1 METMEIILLIV
12 GAALVIAG
20 FIIPDKGASLTK
32 KDIEYGKKQID
43 DMVNAEL
50 EKVKF
55 RIEDTVD
62 ETISYAV
69 EKTERSLERVT
80 NEQMLN
86 LGEYSEGILAQISK
100 NHEEVMFLYD
110 MLNDKHDILKNTVS
124 EVESTVRKVETTA
137 QDVRISVEE
146 AKKQAE
152 EVAEA
157 AQEAFSGLTPPKLSE
172 EETESVT
179 LKAPSEKTKKKPAKA
194 APKREKISPEAA
206 AATEELATGITGR
219 NNNDRILE
227 MHRLGKS
234 NMAIAREL
242 GLGIG
247 EVNLVIGLYE
257 SRK

>member
-1 METMEIILLIV
+1 MEIILLIV

-43 DMVNAEL
+43 DMVNSEL

-69 EKTERSLERVT
+69 EKTERSLERIT
-80 NEQMLN
+80 NEQMLTI
-86 LGEYSEGILAQISK
+86 GEYSDGVLAQISK

-110 MLNDKHDILKNTVS
+110 MLNEKHDTLKNTVT
-124 EVESTVRKVETTA
+124 EVESTVKKVETTA

-146 AKKQAE
+146 TKKQAQ
-152 EVAEA
+152 EVKEA
-157 AQEAFSGLTPPKLSE
+157 AEEAFFGLTPPVISE
-172 EETESVT
+172 EEAEPVT
-179 LKAPSEKTKKKPAKA
+179 LKAPEEKPKKKTTRT
-194 APKREKISPEAA
+194 APKRERISPKAA
-206 AATEELATGITGR
+206 AETEELATGITGR